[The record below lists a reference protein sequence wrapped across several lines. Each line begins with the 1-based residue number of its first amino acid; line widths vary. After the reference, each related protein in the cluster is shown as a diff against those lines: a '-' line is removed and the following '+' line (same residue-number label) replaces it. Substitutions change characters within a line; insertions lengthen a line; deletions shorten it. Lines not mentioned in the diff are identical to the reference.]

1 MKLARRGAND
11 DHILNIDFAKIGGLQ
26 NEYFDEPSPYLLPK
40 IRGTATK
47 MEAKIVPLM
56 QKRNSDS

>member
-1 MKLARRGAND
+1 MKLARRGAIDEYN
-11 DHILNIDFAKIGGLQ
+11 LNIDFAKIGGLQ
-26 NEYFDEPSPYLLPK
+26 NEYYDEPSPYLLPK

-47 MEAKIVPLM
+47 MEINIVPLM